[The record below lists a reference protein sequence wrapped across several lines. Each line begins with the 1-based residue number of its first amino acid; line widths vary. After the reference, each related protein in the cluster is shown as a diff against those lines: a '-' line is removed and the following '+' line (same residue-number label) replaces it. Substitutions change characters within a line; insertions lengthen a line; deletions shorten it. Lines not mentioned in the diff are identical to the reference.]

1 MFPKLMSLAG
11 NTIILDIICE
21 PPLAACAVF
30 IPVWFSDLVSKQT
43 ICLTQSNLNTRLL
56 SIR

>member
-21 PPLAACAVF
+21 TALSVCSV
-30 IPVWFSDLVSKQT
+30 LVSGSE
-43 ICLTQSNLNTRLL
+43 LVSNTDNLL
-56 SIR
+56 VSV

>member
-21 PPLAACAVF
+21 TPLAACAVF
-30 IPVWFSDLVSKQT
+30 IPVWFSELVVGFKAD
-43 ICLTQSNLNTRLL
+43 NLLDPVQFQH
-56 SIR
+56 

>member
-21 PPLAACAVF
+21 TGSQRVFTAAGLW
-30 IPVWFSDLVSKQT
+30 VWVGFKHRQ
-43 ICLTQSNLNTRLL
+43 ILL
-56 SIR
+56 SSV

>member
-21 PPLAACAVF
+21 TALAACAVF
-30 IPVWFSDLVSKQT
+30 IPVWFWVSFKT
-43 ICLTQSNLNTRLL
+43 DNLLD
-56 SIR
+56 SV